1 MYIIFIVYI
10 QTGRF
15 ETIRSSTVQKIIKA
29 IKTRLRTILTEFFSD
44 NNDSCLIMI
53 KKTGKHINLGVN
65 VKQSFLK
72 SIKISK
78 H

>member
-15 ETIRSSTVQKIIKA
+15 ETIRSSTVQKITKA

-53 KKTGKHINLGVN
+53 KKTGKHVNLGVN